1 MSALHFDESLVTIIE
16 DEGLDTF
23 AVEDRLVKIMHGGG
37 WIKDSFGS
45 ALCER
50 EQNYPTALDAGGIN
64 VAIPHCDPGHV
75 NHGAICA
82 AVLKHPVA
90 WRRMDDPAQTCD
102 VSLVVMLA
110 LEEAHAHMDMLQKVI
125 GIVQDQALAARV
137 VASRDS
143 AQLYGLLKDYL
154 A

>member
-75 NHGAICA
+75 NRGAICA

-110 LEEAHAHMDMLQKVI
+110 LE
-125 GIVQDQALAARV
+125 
-137 VASRDS
+137 
-143 AQLYGLLKDYL
+143 
-154 A
+154 

>member
-1 MSALHFDESLVTIIE
+1 
-16 DEGLDTF
+16 
-23 AVEDRLVKIMHGGG
+23 
-37 WIKDSFGS
+37 
-45 ALCER
+45 
-50 EQNYPTALDAGGIN
+50 
-64 VAIPHCDPGHV
+64 
-75 NHGAICA
+75 
-82 AVLKHPVA
+82 
-90 WRRMDDPAQTCD
+90 MDDPAQTCD

-110 LEEAHAHMDMLQKVI
+110 LEEAHAHMEMLQKVI